1 MKNVFRLLVVF
12 SIAMLG
18 ACTEGSKG
26 VDSERAALVVTID
39 SLEQAFFGNEMNV
52 DKELA
57 AQLLQSYIK
66 FTDTYPMDEHT
77 ADYLYKGAGLARGV
91 RLYTRALQM
100 YTRILTD
107 YPDYKKIVETQFLIA
122 FTYDND
128 IKDIEK
134 AKEAYNLVIEMY
146 PNHEF
151 AVQARERLK
160 TIDLSDEELI
170 ELFMQM
176 NAETVQSN

>member
-1 MKNVFRLLVVF
+1 MKNVFRFLIVV
-12 SIAMLG
+12 SIALVA
-18 ACTEGSKG
+18 ACSGGTKEA
-26 VDSERAALVVTID
+26 DSEKAALVSTID

-146 PNHEF
+146 PDHEF

-176 NAETVQSN
+176 NAETVQEN